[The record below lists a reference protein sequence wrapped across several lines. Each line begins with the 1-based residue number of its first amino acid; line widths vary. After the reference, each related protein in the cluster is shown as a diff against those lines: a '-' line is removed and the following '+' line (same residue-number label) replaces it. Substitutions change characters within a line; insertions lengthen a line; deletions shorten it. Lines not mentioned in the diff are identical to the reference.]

1 MRAILLALA
10 LGAAATMAVS
20 TPAVAQR
27 SAADRLRMQRDSLDR
42 IRRERNDL
50 QARMNALKGRA
61 HTLTEEVTNLGRQ
74 AEVTAR
80 AVRTLDTQVAAVT
93 DELESSTTKL
103 IHAQDE
109 YAVKRAILQRRL
121 TDIYKRGQLFSLEVM
136 LSAESFGALVA
147 RYKYLHEIARRDR
160 TLVQRVRQLS
170 EQMERERRSLM
181 RLQQNVVETREERAR
196 EEQRYREL
204 EEERLASLRRVE
216 RDATQAERRLAAIA
230 RDEAKLNNIITA
242 LEAERRRLAAANP
255 APARAGGARSPSGFR
270 AGGNLDW
277 PVDGT
282 ILYRFGHAA
291 GPDRTVTTWG
301 GIGIEAPAGAP
312 VRAIAAGVV
321 KLVDPQFGT
330 YGATVMILH
339 PSGDYSVYCSLG
351 SITVARDAIVDRGTA
366 IGTVGVNDPRLPPHL
381 HFEIRSGTMPV
392 PVDPLP
398 FLRPRP

>member
-1 MRAILLALA
+1 
-10 LGAAATMAVS
+10 
-20 TPAVAQR
+20 
-27 SAADRLRMQRDSLDR
+27 
-42 IRRERNDL
+42 
-50 QARMNALKGRA
+50 
-61 HTLTEEVTNLGRQ
+61 
-74 AEVTAR
+74 VTAR
-80 AVRTLDTQVAAVT
+80 AVRSLDTQVAAVS

-103 IHAQDE
+103 IRAQDE

-121 TDIYKRGQLFSLEVM
+121 TDIYKRGPLFSLEVM

-147 RYKYLHEIARRDR
+147 RYKYLHEVARRDR
-160 TLVQRVRQLS
+160 VLVQRVRQLS
-170 EQMERERRSLM
+170 ESMERERRGLM
-181 RLQQNVVETREERAR
+181 RLQQNVVETREERAQ
-196 EEQRYREL
+196 EERRFREL
-204 EEERLASLRRVE
+204 EVERLRSLRRVE

-230 RDEAKLNNIITA
+230 RDEAKLNDIITT
-242 LEAERRRLAAANP
+242 LEAERRRAAAANP
-255 APARAGGARSPSGFR
+255 GSGGRTPARSAGGFR
-270 AGGNLDW
+270 AGSNLDW
-277 PVDGT
+277 PVDGS

-339 PSGDYSVYCSLG
+339 PSGEYSVYCSLG
-351 SITVARDAIVDRGTA
+351 SINVAKDAIVDRGAT

-381 HFEIRSGTMPV
+381 HFEIRSGSMPI